1 MERAADHPLRLGLND
16 EAHARPPESLVAP
29 VRISYLA
36 LYSEASLRAAQ
47 RAHLAALL
55 AAFGVAAPGPE
66 RNHFSA
72 DLGPFRLKWELHS
85 EFVRYKFIVAGVGD
99 ADDPFADPPILR
111 VPAAWRAAM
120 VGQVLVASHV
130 ALVAMGEDEPDFE
143 AVAERW
149 FAGNPL
155 VGAMIA
161 GRAAV
166 AVMDFRIRADG
177 FNRMLIF
184 DRGLRPRQAGRAVQR
199 LVEIDSYRL
208 LAQLTLPIARRLTVV
223 LSEHEQELAEI
234 TAALVHVETADE
246 PRLLERLTALAAQ
259 IESLESQTQYRFSA
273 ARAYYALV
281 RRRIGE
287 LREERL
293 PAIQTFH
300 EFTELRLAP
309 AMQTC
314 EAAAARQDALST
326 RVARATALLSTRVA
340 MTRERQEMAVLESM
354 NRRADLQLRLQ
365 TTVEGLSVA
374 AISYYIAALVG
385 DLAQGAVSAGVRVN
399 PALVEGASVPVI
411 VALVALAIR
420 RIHRRVH
427 RQIAGGRTSETGGS
441 HG

>member
-1 MERAADHPLRLGLND
+1 M
-16 EAHARPPESLVAP
+16 
-29 VRISYLA
+29 VR
-36 LYSEASLRAAQ
+36 
-47 RAHLAALL
+47 
-55 AAFGVAAPGPE
+55 
-66 RNHFSA
+66 
-72 DLGPFRLKWELHS
+72 
-85 EFVRYKFIVAGVGD
+85 
-99 ADDPFADPPILR
+99 
-111 VPAAWRAAM
+111 
-120 VGQVLVASHV
+120 QVLVASHV
-130 ALVAMGEDEPDFE
+130 ALLPRGDDEPDFE
-143 AVAERW
+143 QIAERW

-155 VGAMIA
+155 VGANIA

-177 FNRMLIF
+177 FNRVLIL

-199 LVEIDSYRL
+199 WGEIDSYRL
-208 LAQLTLPIARRLTVV
+208 LAQLTLPIARRLTGL

-259 IESLESQTQYRFSA
+259 IESLESQAQYRFSA

-300 EFTELRLAP
+300 DFTELRLAP

-385 DLAQGAVSAGVRVN
+385 DLAQGAVSAGALVN

-411 VALVALAIR
+411 VVLVALAIR

-427 RQIAGGRTSETGGS
+427 RQISGGRTSETGGS
-441 HG
+441 PG

>member
-1 MERAADHPLRLGLND
+1 MDLPVNHPLRIELND
-16 EAHARPPESLVAP
+16 EAHARPPESFVAP
-29 VRISYLA
+29 VQISYLA
-36 LYSEASLRAAQ
+36 LYSPAALRAAQ
-47 RAHLAALL
+47 RAHLAVLL
-55 AAFGVAAPGPE
+55 AAFGVVGPGPE
-66 RNHFSA
+66 QNHFSA
-72 DLGPFRLKWELHS
+72 DLGRFRLKWEMHS
-85 EFVRYKFIVAGVGD
+85 EFVRYKFIVAAAKD
-99 ADDPFADPPILR
+99 ADDPFADPPILL
-111 VPAAWRAAM
+111 VPPAWRAAM
-120 VGQVLVASHV
+120 VGEVLVASHV
-130 ALVAMGEDEPDFE
+130 ALMRMGAGEPDFE
-143 AVAERW
+143 QIAHDW

-155 VGAMIA
+155 VGAHIA

-177 FNRMLIF
+177 FNRLAIL

-208 LAQLTLPIARRLTVV
+208 LAQLTLPIARRMIWV
-223 LSEHEQELAEI
+223 LSAHEQELAEI
-234 TAALVHVETADE
+234 MAALVHVETADE

-293 PAIQTFH
+293 TAIQTFH

-326 RVARATALLSTRVA
+326 RVARATQLLSTRVA

-427 RQIAGGRTSETGGS
+427 KQIAGGRAMDTDGLRG
-441 HG
+441 